1 MGKIKELETSLA
13 NKIAAGE
20 VVERPSSVVKEL
32 LENAIDAQATEINI
46 EVEQSGVSSI
56 RVVDNGTGIAQED
69 LGLVFHRH
77 ATSKIVADDDLFHIR
92 TLGFRGEALASI
104 SSVAKVTLKTCTDNE
119 NGHEIYAENGKIIHQ
134 KPAKA
139 KKGTDIQVD
148 SLFYNTPARLKYIKS
163 LYTELGKITDIV
175 NRMAMSHP
183 EIRISLVSDGKKLL
197 STNGSGRTNEVM
209 AEIYGMKV
217 AKDLVHISGDTSDYH
232 LEGFVAKPEH
242 SRSNKHYIS
251 IFINGRYIKNFVLNK
266 AILEGYHTL
275 LTIGRF
281 PICYI
286 NIQMDPIL
294 VDVNVHPTKLE
305 VRLSKEDQLYDLIV
319 TKIREAFKDKILIP
333 QNDLN
338 HASKKNKVLE
348 TFEQQKINF
357 EKQQSQIGE
366 TSAPYVHDQKD
377 KNHDVESHKNNL
389 DSTSSTNNES
399 TEVSNELHNH
409 IDDSYL
415 QSQKEVL
422 FDMEQNTSNEYEIS
436 NQQSNDIKGT
446 VSQTPHRRV
455 PYMEI
460 VGQVHGTYIIAQ
472 NENGMFMIDQ
482 HAAQERIKY
491 EYFREKIGEVTNEVQ
506 NLLIPLT
513 FHFSK
518 DEQMIIDQYKD
529 ELDKVGVHLEHFGG
543 HDYIVNSYP
552 VWFPKEE
559 AEEII
564 KDMIELVLKHKSVD
578 VKKIREDAAIMMS
591 CKKSIKANH
600 YLKNNEM
607 ADLIDQLREAED
619 PFTCPHGR
627 PIIINFSNYE
637 LEKLIKTDYK
647 ACVVLDMHI
656 GHLKSI
662 MELLKSHSIECYVH
676 IDLIKGLS
684 HDEFA
689 CEYIIQQYKPKGIV
703 STKAK
708 VIKKAKMLNTLT
720 IFRVFIIDSQALTR
734 SIELIKKVEPDYVE
748 VLPGVASKAVSK
760 IQQETSASV
769 IAGGLIDEQSEI
781 REAISNG
788 AKYVTTSY
796 EKLW

>member
-619 PFTCPHGR
+619 PYTCPHGR

-637 LEKLIKTDYK
+637 LEKLFK
-647 ACVVLDMHI
+647 
-656 GHLKSI
+656 
-662 MELLKSHSIECYVH
+662 
-676 IDLIKGLS
+676 
-684 HDEFA
+684 
-689 CEYIIQQYKPKGIV
+689 
-703 STKAK
+703 
-708 VIKKAKMLNTLT
+708 
-720 IFRVFIIDSQALTR
+720 RVM
-734 SIELIKKVEPDYVE
+734 
-748 VLPGVASKAVSK
+748 
-760 IQQETSASV
+760 
-769 IAGGLIDEQSEI
+769 
-781 REAISNG
+781 
-788 AKYVTTSY
+788 
-796 EKLW
+796 

>member
-46 EVEQSGVSSI
+46 KVEQSGVSSI

-77 ATSKIVADDDLFHIR
+77 ATSKIVADNDLFHIR

-119 NGHEIYAENGKIIHQ
+119 NGHEIYAEDGKIIHQ

-338 HASKKNKVLE
+338 HAPKKNKVLE

-422 FDMEQNTSNEYEIS
+422 FDMEQNTSNEYEIL

-637 LEKLIKTDYK
+637 LEKLFK
-647 ACVVLDMHI
+647 
-656 GHLKSI
+656 
-662 MELLKSHSIECYVH
+662 
-676 IDLIKGLS
+676 
-684 HDEFA
+684 
-689 CEYIIQQYKPKGIV
+689 
-703 STKAK
+703 
-708 VIKKAKMLNTLT
+708 
-720 IFRVFIIDSQALTR
+720 RVM
-734 SIELIKKVEPDYVE
+734 
-748 VLPGVASKAVSK
+748 
-760 IQQETSASV
+760 
-769 IAGGLIDEQSEI
+769 
-781 REAISNG
+781 
-788 AKYVTTSY
+788 
-796 EKLW
+796 

>member
-1 MGKIKELETSLA
+1 MGKIKELQTSLA

-32 LENAIDAQATEINI
+32 LENAIDAESTEINV
-46 EVEQSGVSSI
+46 EVEQSGVASI
-56 RVVDNGTGIAQED
+56 RVVDNGTGIEQDD

-77 ATSKIVADDDLFHIR
+77 ATSKIDADDDLFHIR

-119 NGHEIYAENGKIIHQ
+119 NGFEVYAENGEIINS

-139 KKGTDIQVD
+139 KKGTDILVE

-183 EIRISLVSDGKKLL
+183 DIRISLVSDGKTLI

-251 IFINGRYIKNFVLNK
+251 IFINGRYIKNFFLNK
-266 AILEGYHTL
+266 AIIEGYHTL
-275 LTIGRF
+275 LTIGRY

-305 VRLSKEDQLYDLIV
+305 VRLSKEEQLFALIV
-319 TKIREAFKDKILIP
+319 EKIREAFKDRILIP
-333 QNDLN
+333 QNDFDR
-338 HASKKNKVLE
+338 SPKKNKVLE
-348 TFEQQKINF
+348 SFEQQKMDF
-357 EKQQSQIGE
+357 EKRNNSSASNQSASSYQSSENGYRSDSDNSVVNEDSGQKYEYDNSTIDVE
-366 TSAPYVHDQKD
+366 NSNSDSSHYIQRTSEDNYFQNQKD
-377 KNHDVESHKNNL
+377 ILNEIENDQYNEL
-389 DSTSSTNNES
+389 DSSFA
-399 TEVSNELHNH
+399 
-409 IDDSYL
+409 
-415 QSQKEVL
+415 KE
-422 FDMEQNTSNEYEIS
+422 D
-436 NQQSNDIKGT
+436 DIKGT
-446 VSQTPHRRV
+446 ISKSPHRRV
-455 PYMEI
+455 PYMEV

-518 DEQMIIDQYKD
+518 DEQMIIDQYQD
-529 ELDKVGVHLEHFGG
+529 ELDRVGVHLEHFGG

-552 VWFPKEE
+552 VWFPKGD

-564 KDMIELVLKHKSVD
+564 KDMINLVLEHKKVD
-578 VKKIREDAAIMMS
+578 VKKIREEVAIMMS

-607 ADLIDQLREAED
+607 SDLIDQLREAED

-637 LEKLIKTDYK
+637 LEKLFK
-647 ACVVLDMHI
+647 
-656 GHLKSI
+656 
-662 MELLKSHSIECYVH
+662 
-676 IDLIKGLS
+676 
-684 HDEFA
+684 
-689 CEYIIQQYKPKGIV
+689 
-703 STKAK
+703 
-708 VIKKAKMLNTLT
+708 
-720 IFRVFIIDSQALTR
+720 RVM
-734 SIELIKKVEPDYVE
+734 
-748 VLPGVASKAVSK
+748 
-760 IQQETSASV
+760 
-769 IAGGLIDEQSEI
+769 
-781 REAISNG
+781 
-788 AKYVTTSY
+788 
-796 EKLW
+796 

>member
-564 KDMIELVLKHKSVD
+564 KDMIEIVLKHKSVD

-637 LEKLIKTDYK
+637 LEKLFK
-647 ACVVLDMHI
+647 
-656 GHLKSI
+656 
-662 MELLKSHSIECYVH
+662 
-676 IDLIKGLS
+676 
-684 HDEFA
+684 
-689 CEYIIQQYKPKGIV
+689 
-703 STKAK
+703 
-708 VIKKAKMLNTLT
+708 
-720 IFRVFIIDSQALTR
+720 RVM
-734 SIELIKKVEPDYVE
+734 
-748 VLPGVASKAVSK
+748 
-760 IQQETSASV
+760 
-769 IAGGLIDEQSEI
+769 
-781 REAISNG
+781 
-788 AKYVTTSY
+788 
-796 EKLW
+796 

>member
-232 LEGFVAKPEH
+232 LEGFVAKSEH

-305 VRLSKEDQLYDLIV
+305 ARLSKEDQLYDLIV

-637 LEKLIKTDYK
+637 LEKLFK
-647 ACVVLDMHI
+647 
-656 GHLKSI
+656 
-662 MELLKSHSIECYVH
+662 
-676 IDLIKGLS
+676 
-684 HDEFA
+684 
-689 CEYIIQQYKPKGIV
+689 
-703 STKAK
+703 
-708 VIKKAKMLNTLT
+708 
-720 IFRVFIIDSQALTR
+720 RVM
-734 SIELIKKVEPDYVE
+734 
-748 VLPGVASKAVSK
+748 
-760 IQQETSASV
+760 
-769 IAGGLIDEQSEI
+769 
-781 REAISNG
+781 
-788 AKYVTTSY
+788 
-796 EKLW
+796 

>member
-119 NGHEIYAENGKIIHQ
+119 NGHEIYAEDGKIIHQ

-338 HASKKNKVLE
+338 HAPKKNKVLE

-399 TEVSNELHNH
+399 TEVSNELHNY

-552 VWFPKEE
+552 LWFPKEE

-564 KDMIELVLKHKSVD
+564 KDMIELVLIHKSVD

-637 LEKLIKTDYK
+637 LEKLFK
-647 ACVVLDMHI
+647 
-656 GHLKSI
+656 
-662 MELLKSHSIECYVH
+662 
-676 IDLIKGLS
+676 
-684 HDEFA
+684 
-689 CEYIIQQYKPKGIV
+689 
-703 STKAK
+703 
-708 VIKKAKMLNTLT
+708 
-720 IFRVFIIDSQALTR
+720 RVM
-734 SIELIKKVEPDYVE
+734 
-748 VLPGVASKAVSK
+748 
-760 IQQETSASV
+760 
-769 IAGGLIDEQSEI
+769 
-781 REAISNG
+781 
-788 AKYVTTSY
+788 
-796 EKLW
+796 

>member
-77 ATSKIVADDDLFHIR
+77 ATSKIVADNDLFHIR

-119 NGHEIYAENGKIIHQ
+119 NGHEIYAEDGKIIHQ

-275 LTIGRF
+275 HTIGRF

-338 HASKKNKVLE
+338 HAPKKNKVLE

-422 FDMEQNTSNEYEIS
+422 FDMEQNTSNEYEIL

-637 LEKLIKTDYK
+637 LEKLFK
-647 ACVVLDMHI
+647 
-656 GHLKSI
+656 
-662 MELLKSHSIECYVH
+662 
-676 IDLIKGLS
+676 
-684 HDEFA
+684 
-689 CEYIIQQYKPKGIV
+689 
-703 STKAK
+703 
-708 VIKKAKMLNTLT
+708 
-720 IFRVFIIDSQALTR
+720 RVM
-734 SIELIKKVEPDYVE
+734 
-748 VLPGVASKAVSK
+748 
-760 IQQETSASV
+760 
-769 IAGGLIDEQSEI
+769 
-781 REAISNG
+781 
-788 AKYVTTSY
+788 
-796 EKLW
+796 

>member
-119 NGHEIYAENGKIIHQ
+119 NGHEIYAEDGKIIHQ

-139 KKGTDIQVD
+139 KKGTDIQVE

-232 LEGFVAKPEH
+232 LDGFVAKPEH

-338 HASKKNKVLE
+338 RTPKKNKVLE

-377 KNHDVESHKNNL
+377 KNHDVESHRNDL

-422 FDMEQNTSNEYEIS
+422 FDMEQDTSNEYKTL

-552 VWFPKEE
+552 VWFPKVE

-637 LEKLIKTDYK
+637 LEKLFK
-647 ACVVLDMHI
+647 
-656 GHLKSI
+656 
-662 MELLKSHSIECYVH
+662 
-676 IDLIKGLS
+676 
-684 HDEFA
+684 
-689 CEYIIQQYKPKGIV
+689 
-703 STKAK
+703 
-708 VIKKAKMLNTLT
+708 
-720 IFRVFIIDSQALTR
+720 RVM
-734 SIELIKKVEPDYVE
+734 
-748 VLPGVASKAVSK
+748 
-760 IQQETSASV
+760 
-769 IAGGLIDEQSEI
+769 
-781 REAISNG
+781 
-788 AKYVTTSY
+788 
-796 EKLW
+796 

>member
-1 MGKIKELETSLA
+1 MGKIKELQTSLA

-32 LENAIDAQATEINI
+32 LENAIDAKSTEINI
-46 EVEQSGVSSI
+46 EVEQSGISSI
-56 RVVDNGTGIAQED
+56 RVVDNGTGIEQDD
-69 LGLVFHRH
+69 LDLVFHRH
-77 ATSKIVADDDLFHIR
+77 ATSKLDADDDLFHIR

-119 NGHEIYAENGKIIHQ
+119 NGHEIYAENGEILSR

-139 KKGTDIQVD
+139 KKGTDITVS

-183 EIRISLVSDGKKLL
+183 DIRISLISDGKTLL
-197 STNGSGRTNEVM
+197 KTNGSGKTNEVM
-209 AEIYGMKV
+209 SEIYGIKV
-217 AKDLVHISGDTSDYH
+217 AKDLVHIQGDTSDYH

-266 AILEGYHTL
+266 AIIEGYHTL
-275 LTIGRF
+275 LTIGRY
-281 PICYI
+281 PICYL
-286 NIQMDPIL
+286 NIEMDPIL

-305 VRLSKEDQLYDLIV
+305 VRLSKEEQLYQLIV
-319 TKIREAFKDKILIP
+319 EKIRYAFKDRILIP
-333 QNDLN
+333 QNDLDRTP
-338 HASKKNKVLE
+338 KKNKVLNQ
-348 TFEQQKINF
+348 FEQQKLDF
-357 EKQQSQIGE
+357 ERRQRNSNQ
-366 TSAPYVHDQKD
+366 D
-377 KNHDVESHKNNL
+377 KSNSHYYDMSESELQNPNLEKNDL
-389 DSTSSTNNES
+389 DNNELINES
-399 TEVSNELHNH
+399 TESFVHNNKRS
-409 IDDSYL
+409 DDKDYF
-415 QSQKEVL
+415 QIQKEILNDLDNGDASSLNDESINDSDEVVT
-422 FDMEQNTSNEYEIS
+422 EQNNSDEASSKVYQTLYS
-436 NQQSNDIKGT
+436 QQDNNDIKGK
-446 VSQTPHRRV
+446 VSNTPSRRV
-455 PYMEI
+455 PYMEV

-506 NLLIPLT
+506 DLLIPLT

-518 DEQMIIDQYKD
+518 DEQMIIDQYQD

-552 VWFPKEE
+552 VWFPKAE

-564 KDMIELVLKHKSVD
+564 EDMVELVLNDKKVN
-578 VKKIREDAAIMMS
+578 VKKMREDAAIMMS

-637 LEKLIKTDYK
+637 LEKLFK
-647 ACVVLDMHI
+647 
-656 GHLKSI
+656 
-662 MELLKSHSIECYVH
+662 
-676 IDLIKGLS
+676 
-684 HDEFA
+684 
-689 CEYIIQQYKPKGIV
+689 
-703 STKAK
+703 
-708 VIKKAKMLNTLT
+708 
-720 IFRVFIIDSQALTR
+720 RVM
-734 SIELIKKVEPDYVE
+734 
-748 VLPGVASKAVSK
+748 
-760 IQQETSASV
+760 
-769 IAGGLIDEQSEI
+769 
-781 REAISNG
+781 
-788 AKYVTTSY
+788 
-796 EKLW
+796 

>member
-1 MGKIKELETSLA
+1 MGKIKELQTSLA

-32 LENAIDAQATEINI
+32 LENAIDADATEINI
-46 EVEQSGVSSI
+46 EVEQSGISSI
-56 RVVDNGTGIAQED
+56 RVVDNGSGIEQDD
-69 LGLVFHRH
+69 LALVFHRH
-77 ATSKIVADDDLFHIR
+77 ATSKLDADDDLFHIR

-119 NGHEIYAENGKIIHQ
+119 NGHEVYAENGVIINQ

-139 KKGTDIQVD
+139 KKGTDILVE

-183 EIRISLVSDGKKLL
+183 NIRISLVSDGKTLI
-197 STNGSGRTNEVM
+197 STNGSRRTNEVM

-217 AKDLVHISGDTSDYH
+217 AKDLVHISGNTSDYH

-242 SRSNKHYIS
+242 SRSNRHYIS

-266 AILEGYHTL
+266 AIQEGYHTL

-286 NIQMDPIL
+286 NIQVDPIL

-305 VRLSKEDQLYDLIV
+305 VRLSKEEQLYELIV
-319 TKIREAFKDKILIP
+319 NKIREAFKDRILIP
-333 QNDLN
+333 QNDLD
-338 HASKKNKVLE
+338 HSSKKNKVLE
-348 TFEQQKINF
+348 IFEQQKMDF
-357 EKQQSQIGE
+357 EKKNASATGQDTSKYRFSQGQSTSDKKDLEVNESLNEDVYE
-366 TSAPYVHDQKD
+366 TASENDYSHSEVSQYIQRTNEDNYFQNQKD
-377 KNHDVESHKNNL
+377 IL
-389 DSTSSTNNES
+389 NEM
-399 TEVSNELHNH
+399 EIEALRNDDFSNDE
-409 IDDSYL
+409 
-415 QSQKEVL
+415 
-422 FDMEQNTSNEYEIS
+422 
-436 NQQSNDIKGT
+436 NDIKGT
-446 VSQTPHRRV
+446 VSKTPNRRV
-455 PYMEI
+455 PYMEV

-491 EYFREKIGEVTNEVQ
+491 EYFRDKIDEVSNEVQ

-518 DEQMIIDQYKD
+518 DEQMIIDQYKE

-552 VWFPKEE
+552 VWFPKRET
-559 AEEII
+559 EEII
-564 KDMIELVLKHKSVD
+564 KDMIELVLKHKKVD
-578 VKKIREDAAIMMS
+578 VRKMREDAAIMMS

-637 LEKLIKTDYK
+637 LEKLFK
-647 ACVVLDMHI
+647 
-656 GHLKSI
+656 
-662 MELLKSHSIECYVH
+662 
-676 IDLIKGLS
+676 
-684 HDEFA
+684 
-689 CEYIIQQYKPKGIV
+689 
-703 STKAK
+703 
-708 VIKKAKMLNTLT
+708 
-720 IFRVFIIDSQALTR
+720 RVM
-734 SIELIKKVEPDYVE
+734 
-748 VLPGVASKAVSK
+748 
-760 IQQETSASV
+760 
-769 IAGGLIDEQSEI
+769 
-781 REAISNG
+781 
-788 AKYVTTSY
+788 
-796 EKLW
+796 

>member
-119 NGHEIYAENGKIIHQ
+119 NGHEIYAEDGKIIHQ

-338 HASKKNKVLE
+338 HAPKKNKVLE

-422 FDMEQNTSNEYEIS
+422 FDMEQNTSNEYEIL

-543 HDYIVNSYP
+543 HEYIVNSYP

-637 LEKLIKTDYK
+637 LEKLFK
-647 ACVVLDMHI
+647 
-656 GHLKSI
+656 
-662 MELLKSHSIECYVH
+662 
-676 IDLIKGLS
+676 
-684 HDEFA
+684 
-689 CEYIIQQYKPKGIV
+689 
-703 STKAK
+703 
-708 VIKKAKMLNTLT
+708 
-720 IFRVFIIDSQALTR
+720 RVM
-734 SIELIKKVEPDYVE
+734 
-748 VLPGVASKAVSK
+748 
-760 IQQETSASV
+760 
-769 IAGGLIDEQSEI
+769 
-781 REAISNG
+781 
-788 AKYVTTSY
+788 
-796 EKLW
+796 

>member
-1 MGKIKELETSLA
+1 MGKIKELQTSLA

-32 LENAIDAQATEINI
+32 LENAIDAESTEINV
-46 EVEQSGVSSI
+46 EVEQSGVASI
-56 RVVDNGTGIAQED
+56 RVVDNGTGIEQDD

-77 ATSKIVADDDLFHIR
+77 ATSKIDADDDLFHIR

-119 NGHEIYAENGKIIHQ
+119 NGFEVYAENGEIINS

-139 KKGTDIQVD
+139 KKGTDILVE

-183 EIRISLVSDGKKLL
+183 DIRISLVSDGKTLI

-251 IFINGRYIKNFVLNK
+251 IFINGRYIKNFLLNK
-266 AILEGYHTL
+266 AIIEGCHTL
-275 LTIGRF
+275 LTIGRY

-305 VRLSKEDQLYDLIV
+305 VRLSKEEQLFALIV
-319 TKIREAFKDKILIP
+319 EKIREAFKDRILIP
-333 QNDLN
+333 QNDLDR
-338 HASKKNKVLE
+338 SPKKNKVLE
-348 TFEQQKINF
+348 SFEQQKMDF
-357 EKQQSQIGE
+357 EKRNNSNASNQSASSYQSSENGYRSDRDNSVVNEDSGQKYEYDNSTIDVE
-366 TSAPYVHDQKD
+366 NSNSDSSHYIQRTSEDNYFQNQKD
-377 KNHDVESHKNNL
+377 ILNEIENDQYSEL
-389 DSTSSTNNES
+389 DSSSA
-399 TEVSNELHNH
+399 
-409 IDDSYL
+409 
-415 QSQKEVL
+415 KE
-422 FDMEQNTSNEYEIS
+422 D
-436 NQQSNDIKGT
+436 DIKGT
-446 VSQTPHRRV
+446 ISKSPHRRV
-455 PYMEI
+455 PYMEV

-518 DEQMIIDQYKD
+518 DEQMIIDQYQD
-529 ELDKVGVHLEHFGG
+529 ELDRVGVHLEHFGG

-552 VWFPKEE
+552 VWFPKGD

-564 KDMIELVLKHKSVD
+564 KDMINLVLEHKKVD
-578 VKKIREDAAIMMS
+578 VKKIREEVAIMMS

-607 ADLIDQLREAED
+607 SDLIDQLREAED

-637 LEKLIKTDYK
+637 LEKLFK
-647 ACVVLDMHI
+647 
-656 GHLKSI
+656 
-662 MELLKSHSIECYVH
+662 
-676 IDLIKGLS
+676 
-684 HDEFA
+684 
-689 CEYIIQQYKPKGIV
+689 
-703 STKAK
+703 
-708 VIKKAKMLNTLT
+708 
-720 IFRVFIIDSQALTR
+720 RVM
-734 SIELIKKVEPDYVE
+734 
-748 VLPGVASKAVSK
+748 
-760 IQQETSASV
+760 
-769 IAGGLIDEQSEI
+769 
-781 REAISNG
+781 
-788 AKYVTTSY
+788 
-796 EKLW
+796 

>member
-119 NGHEIYAENGKIIHQ
+119 NGHEIYAEDGKIIHQ

-197 STNGSGRTNEVM
+197 NTNGSGRTNEVM

-338 HASKKNKVLE
+338 HAPKKNKVLE
-348 TFEQQKINF
+348 TFEQQKINL

-422 FDMEQNTSNEYEIS
+422 FDMEQNTSNEYEIL

-637 LEKLIKTDYK
+637 LEKLFK
-647 ACVVLDMHI
+647 
-656 GHLKSI
+656 
-662 MELLKSHSIECYVH
+662 
-676 IDLIKGLS
+676 
-684 HDEFA
+684 
-689 CEYIIQQYKPKGIV
+689 
-703 STKAK
+703 
-708 VIKKAKMLNTLT
+708 
-720 IFRVFIIDSQALTR
+720 RVM
-734 SIELIKKVEPDYVE
+734 
-748 VLPGVASKAVSK
+748 
-760 IQQETSASV
+760 
-769 IAGGLIDEQSEI
+769 
-781 REAISNG
+781 
-788 AKYVTTSY
+788 
-796 EKLW
+796 

>member
-1 MGKIKELETSLA
+1 MGKIKELQTSLA

-32 LENAIDAQATEINI
+32 LENAIDAKSTEINI
-46 EVEQSGVSSI
+46 EVEQSGISSI
-56 RVVDNGTGIAQED
+56 RVVDNGTGIEQDD
-69 LGLVFHRH
+69 LDLVFHRH
-77 ATSKIVADDDLFHIR
+77 ATSKLDADDDLFHIR

-104 SSVAKVTLKTCTDNE
+104 SSVAKVTLKTCPDSE
-119 NGHEIYAENGKIIHQ
+119 NGHEIYAENGEILSR

-139 KKGTDIQVD
+139 KKGTDITVS

-183 EIRISLVSDGKKLL
+183 YIRISLISDGKTLL
-197 STNGSGRTNEVM
+197 KTNGSGKTNEVM
-209 AEIYGMKV
+209 SEIYGIKV
-217 AKDLVHISGDTSDYH
+217 AKDLVHIQGDTSDYH

-266 AILEGYHTL
+266 AIIEGYHTL
-275 LTIGRF
+275 LTIGRY
-281 PICYI
+281 PICYL
-286 NIQMDPIL
+286 NIEMDPIL

-305 VRLSKEDQLYDLIV
+305 VRLSKEEQLYQLIV
-319 TKIREAFKDKILIP
+319 EKIRYAFKDRILIP
-333 QNDLN
+333 QNDLDRTP
-338 HASKKNKVLE
+338 KKNKVLNQ
-348 TFEQQKINF
+348 FEQQKLDF
-357 EKQQSQIGE
+357 ERRQQNSNQ
-366 TSAPYVHDQKD
+366 D
-377 KNHDVESHKNNL
+377 KTNSHYYGMSESKLQNPNLEKNDL
-389 DSTSSTNNES
+389 DNNELINES
-399 TEVSNELHNH
+399 TENFVHNNKRS
-409 IDDSYL
+409 DDKDYF
-415 QSQKEVL
+415 QIQKEILNDLDNGDASLLNDESTNDSEEVVT
-422 FDMEQNTSNEYEIS
+422 EQSNNDEASSKTYQTLYS
-436 NQQSNDIKGT
+436 KQDNNDIKGK
-446 VSQTPHRRV
+446 VSNTPSRRV
-455 PYMEI
+455 PYMEV

-506 NLLIPLT
+506 DLLIPLT

-518 DEQMIIDQYKD
+518 DEQMIIDQYQD

-552 VWFPKEE
+552 VWFPKAE

-564 KDMIELVLKHKSVD
+564 QDMVELVLNDKKVN
-578 VKKIREDAAIMMS
+578 VKKLREDAAIMMS

-637 LEKLIKTDYK
+637 LEKLFK
-647 ACVVLDMHI
+647 
-656 GHLKSI
+656 
-662 MELLKSHSIECYVH
+662 
-676 IDLIKGLS
+676 
-684 HDEFA
+684 
-689 CEYIIQQYKPKGIV
+689 
-703 STKAK
+703 
-708 VIKKAKMLNTLT
+708 
-720 IFRVFIIDSQALTR
+720 RVM
-734 SIELIKKVEPDYVE
+734 
-748 VLPGVASKAVSK
+748 
-760 IQQETSASV
+760 
-769 IAGGLIDEQSEI
+769 
-781 REAISNG
+781 
-788 AKYVTTSY
+788 
-796 EKLW
+796 

>member
-119 NGHEIYAENGKIIHQ
+119 NGHEIYAEDGKIIHQ

-139 KKGTDIQVD
+139 KKGTDIQVE

-338 HASKKNKVLE
+338 HAPKKNKVLE

-377 KNHDVESHKNNL
+377 KNHDVESHRNNL

-422 FDMEQNTSNEYEIS
+422 FDMEQNTSNEYEKL

-637 LEKLIKTDYK
+637 LEKLFK
-647 ACVVLDMHI
+647 
-656 GHLKSI
+656 
-662 MELLKSHSIECYVH
+662 
-676 IDLIKGLS
+676 
-684 HDEFA
+684 
-689 CEYIIQQYKPKGIV
+689 
-703 STKAK
+703 
-708 VIKKAKMLNTLT
+708 
-720 IFRVFIIDSQALTR
+720 RVM
-734 SIELIKKVEPDYVE
+734 
-748 VLPGVASKAVSK
+748 
-760 IQQETSASV
+760 
-769 IAGGLIDEQSEI
+769 
-781 REAISNG
+781 
-788 AKYVTTSY
+788 
-796 EKLW
+796 

>member
-1 MGKIKELETSLA
+1 MGKIKELQTSLA

-32 LENAIDAQATEINI
+32 LENAIDAKSTEINI
-46 EVEQSGVSSI
+46 EVEQSGISSI
-56 RVVDNGTGIAQED
+56 RVVDNGTGIEQDD
-69 LGLVFHRH
+69 LDLVFHRH
-77 ATSKIVADDDLFHIR
+77 ATSKLDADDDLFHIR

-104 SSVAKVTLKTCTDNE
+104 SSVAKVTLKTCTDRE
-119 NGHEIYAENGKIIHQ
+119 NGHEIYAENGEILSR

-139 KKGTDIQVD
+139 KKGTDITVS

-183 EIRISLVSDGKKLL
+183 DIRISLISDGKTLL
-197 STNGSGRTNEVM
+197 KTNGSGKTNEVM
-209 AEIYGMKV
+209 AEIYGIKV
-217 AKDLVHISGDTSDYH
+217 AKDLVHIQGDTSDYH

-266 AILEGYHTL
+266 AIIEGYHTL
-275 LTIGRF
+275 LTIGRY
-281 PICYI
+281 PICYL
-286 NIQMDPIL
+286 NIEMDPIL

-305 VRLSKEDQLYDLIV
+305 VRLSKEEQLYQLIV
-319 TKIREAFKDKILIP
+319 EKIRYAFKDRILIP
-333 QNDLN
+333 QNDLDRTP
-338 HASKKNKVLE
+338 KKNKVLNQ
-348 TFEQQKINF
+348 FEQQKLDF
-357 EKQQSQIGE
+357 ERRQRNSNQDKKNSQYYDM
-366 TSAPYVHDQKD
+366 S
-377 KNHDVESHKNNL
+377 ESEVQNPNL
-389 DSTSSTNNES
+389 DNNELINES
-399 TEVSNELHNH
+399 TESFVHNNKRS
-409 IDDSYL
+409 DDKDYF
-415 QSQKEVL
+415 QIQKEILNDLDKGDALSLNDESTNDSEEVVT
-422 FDMEQNTSNEYEIS
+422 EQNNSDEASSKASQTLYS
-436 NQQSNDIKGT
+436 QQDNNDIKGK
-446 VSQTPHRRV
+446 VSNTPSRRV
-455 PYMEI
+455 PYMEV

-506 NLLIPLT
+506 DLLIPLT

-518 DEQMIIDQYKD
+518 DEQMIIDQYQD

-552 VWFPKEE
+552 VWFPKAE

-564 KDMIELVLKHKSVD
+564 QDMVELVLNDKKVN
-578 VKKIREDAAIMMS
+578 VKKMREDAAIMMS

-637 LEKLIKTDYK
+637 LEKLFK
-647 ACVVLDMHI
+647 
-656 GHLKSI
+656 
-662 MELLKSHSIECYVH
+662 
-676 IDLIKGLS
+676 
-684 HDEFA
+684 
-689 CEYIIQQYKPKGIV
+689 
-703 STKAK
+703 
-708 VIKKAKMLNTLT
+708 
-720 IFRVFIIDSQALTR
+720 RVM
-734 SIELIKKVEPDYVE
+734 
-748 VLPGVASKAVSK
+748 
-760 IQQETSASV
+760 
-769 IAGGLIDEQSEI
+769 
-781 REAISNG
+781 
-788 AKYVTTSY
+788 
-796 EKLW
+796 

>member
-119 NGHEIYAENGKIIHQ
+119 NGHEIYAEDGKIIHQ

-139 KKGTDIQVD
+139 KKGTDIQVE

-251 IFINGRYIKNFVLNK
+251 IFINSRYIKNFVLNK

-338 HASKKNKVLE
+338 HAPKKNKVLE

-422 FDMEQNTSNEYEIS
+422 FDMEQDTSNEYEIL
-436 NQQSNDIKGT
+436 NQQSKDIKGT

-637 LEKLIKTDYK
+637 LEKLFK
-647 ACVVLDMHI
+647 
-656 GHLKSI
+656 
-662 MELLKSHSIECYVH
+662 
-676 IDLIKGLS
+676 
-684 HDEFA
+684 
-689 CEYIIQQYKPKGIV
+689 
-703 STKAK
+703 
-708 VIKKAKMLNTLT
+708 
-720 IFRVFIIDSQALTR
+720 RVM
-734 SIELIKKVEPDYVE
+734 
-748 VLPGVASKAVSK
+748 
-760 IQQETSASV
+760 
-769 IAGGLIDEQSEI
+769 
-781 REAISNG
+781 
-788 AKYVTTSY
+788 
-796 EKLW
+796 

>member
-1 MGKIKELETSLA
+1 MGKIKELQTSLA

-32 LENAIDAQATEINI
+32 LENAIDAKSTEINI
-46 EVEQSGVSSI
+46 EVEQSGISSI
-56 RVVDNGTGIAQED
+56 RVVDNGTGIEQDD
-69 LGLVFHRH
+69 LDLVFHRH
-77 ATSKIVADDDLFHIR
+77 ATSKLDADDDLFHIR

-104 SSVAKVTLKTCTDNE
+104 SSVAKVTLKTCTDSE
-119 NGHEIYAENGKIIHQ
+119 NGHEIYAENGEILSR

-139 KKGTDIQVD
+139 KKGTDITVS

-183 EIRISLVSDGKKLL
+183 YIRISLISDGKTLL
-197 STNGSGRTNEVM
+197 KTNGLGKTNEVM
-209 AEIYGMKV
+209 SEIYGIKV
-217 AKDLVHISGDTSDYH
+217 AKDLVHIQGDTSDYH

-266 AILEGYHTL
+266 AIIEGYHTL
-275 LTIGRF
+275 LTIGRY
-281 PICYI
+281 PICYL
-286 NIQMDPIL
+286 NIEMDPIL

-305 VRLSKEDQLYDLIV
+305 VRLSKEEQLYQLIV
-319 TKIREAFKDKILIP
+319 EKIRYAFKDRILIP
-333 QNDLN
+333 QNDLDRTP
-338 HASKKNKVLE
+338 KKNKVLNQ
-348 TFEQQKINF
+348 FEQQKLDF
-357 EKQQSQIGE
+357 ERRQQNSNQ
-366 TSAPYVHDQKD
+366 D
-377 KNHDVESHKNNL
+377 KTNSHYYGMSESKLQNPNLEKNDL
-389 DSTSSTNNES
+389 DNNELINES
-399 TEVSNELHNH
+399 TENFVHNNKRS
-409 IDDSYL
+409 DDKDYF
-415 QSQKEVL
+415 QIQKEILNDLDNGDASLLNDESTNDSEEVVT
-422 FDMEQNTSNEYEIS
+422 EQSNNDEASSKTYQTLYS
-436 NQQSNDIKGT
+436 KQDNNDIKGK
-446 VSQTPHRRV
+446 VSNTPSRRV
-455 PYMEI
+455 PYMEV

-506 NLLIPLT
+506 DLLIPLT

-518 DEQMIIDQYKD
+518 DEQMIIDQYQD

-552 VWFPKEE
+552 VWFPKAE

-564 KDMIELVLKHKSVD
+564 QDMVELVLNDKKVN
-578 VKKIREDAAIMMS
+578 VKKLREDAAIMMS

-637 LEKLIKTDYK
+637 LEKLFK
-647 ACVVLDMHI
+647 
-656 GHLKSI
+656 
-662 MELLKSHSIECYVH
+662 
-676 IDLIKGLS
+676 
-684 HDEFA
+684 
-689 CEYIIQQYKPKGIV
+689 
-703 STKAK
+703 
-708 VIKKAKMLNTLT
+708 
-720 IFRVFIIDSQALTR
+720 RVM
-734 SIELIKKVEPDYVE
+734 
-748 VLPGVASKAVSK
+748 
-760 IQQETSASV
+760 
-769 IAGGLIDEQSEI
+769 
-781 REAISNG
+781 
-788 AKYVTTSY
+788 
-796 EKLW
+796 